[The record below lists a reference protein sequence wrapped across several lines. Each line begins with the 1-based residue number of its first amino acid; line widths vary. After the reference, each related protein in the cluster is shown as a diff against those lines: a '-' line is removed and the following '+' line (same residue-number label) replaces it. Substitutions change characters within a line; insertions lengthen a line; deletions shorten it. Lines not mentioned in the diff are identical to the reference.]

1 MVEWS
6 KTWDLSLYE
15 LPHHASGAG
24 SNPAPVIVLFPPT
37 HAHGVPK
44 KILRYLCKYIES
56 RCEKGSETSK
66 YRIKQGSRRIYTD
79 CNVSC

>member
-6 KTWDLSLYE
+6 KTWDLSLHE

-44 KILRYLCKYIES
+44 KYCATYANISKADAR
-56 RCEKGSETSK
+56 KGVRQANTE
-66 YRIKQGSRRIYTD
+66 
-79 CNVSC
+79 